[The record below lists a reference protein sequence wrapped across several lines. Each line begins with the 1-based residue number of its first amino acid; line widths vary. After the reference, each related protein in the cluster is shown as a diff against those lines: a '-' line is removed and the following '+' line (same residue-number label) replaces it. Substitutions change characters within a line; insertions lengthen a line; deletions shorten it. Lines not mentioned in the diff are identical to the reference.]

1 MEYKVKGIIANLG
14 GNCRIINT
22 GNITFN
28 ILFSKHIALAR
39 KLKLKIGDKV
49 EIIIRKV
56 K

>member
-1 MEYKVKGIIANLG
+1 MEYKIKGIIANLG
-14 GNCRIINT
+14 ENT
-22 GNITFN
+22 GNIMFN